1 MKLKCSIV
9 ILAILASFL
18 FLVSCQNDSGTAE
31 KQQTKLI
38 ESYFQDLK
46 NGNTEEDSKK
56 VRFTKAEIKAG

>member
-46 NGNTEEDSKK
+46 TVIQKRLLERSDLQKQK
-56 VRFTKAEIKAG
+56 

>member
-9 ILAILASFL
+9 ILVILASFL

-46 NGNTEEDSKK
+46 TVIQKRLLKRSDLQKQK
-56 VRFTKAEIKAG
+56 